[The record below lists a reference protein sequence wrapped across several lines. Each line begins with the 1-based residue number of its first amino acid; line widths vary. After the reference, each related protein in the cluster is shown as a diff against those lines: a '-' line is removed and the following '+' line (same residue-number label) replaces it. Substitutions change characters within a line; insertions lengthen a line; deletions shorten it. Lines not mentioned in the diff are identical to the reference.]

1 MSDIQKPFDDST
13 WIEPDSE
20 IQFSKYPFNHVQQ
33 TESGHSFEM
42 DDTPGHERIRLQH
55 RIGNYTEIQSDGT
68 EIHKIIGDGYEIT
81 AKNQHVL
88 IKGYCTVTVEGDSIL
103 NVKGDVYQK
112 IEGNVNQEVNGDM
125 NVVVDGETNLT
136 SKSDININAGGL
148 EGEITLNSPFSVQ
161 INSDLNVDGSITCS
175 GPIYSAENVVAT
187 KKLYSLG
194 GISTLGGLNVGV
206 VDTPVMLPGVI
217 NSSVAINV
225 PTVNAL
231 VLNDLV
237 GPVFA
242 MRYKY
247 DLHKHP
253 APKGI
258 TGTPTNSQLL

>member
-1 MSDIQKPFDDST
+1 MTTPQKPANDAT

-20 IQFSKYPFNHVQQ
+20 IKFTEYPYNHVQQ

-55 RIGNYTEIQSDGT
+55 RIGSFTEIQSDGT

-81 AKNQHVL
+81 SKNQHVL
-88 IKGYCTVTVEGDSIL
+88 IRGYCTVTIQGDSVL
-103 NVKGDVYQK
+103 NVKGDVFQK
-112 IEGNVNQEVNGDM
+112 IEGNVNQEINGDM
-125 NVVVDGETNLT
+125 NIVVDGETNIT

-148 EGEITLNSPFSVQ
+148 EGEINLNSPFTVQ
-161 INSDLNVDGSITCS
+161 INSDLNVDGSITSS
-175 GPIYSAENVVAT
+175 GPIFSSENIVASE
-187 KKLYSLG
+187 KLYSVG
-194 GISTLGGLNVGV
+194 GISTSGGLNVGA
-206 VDTPVMLPGVI
+206 VDTPFMIPGVI
-217 NSSVAINV
+217 NAAAEINV
-225 PTVNAL
+225 PIVNAL

-247 DLHKHP
+247 DIHKHP

-258 TGTPTNSQLL
+258 TGTPTNSQLS